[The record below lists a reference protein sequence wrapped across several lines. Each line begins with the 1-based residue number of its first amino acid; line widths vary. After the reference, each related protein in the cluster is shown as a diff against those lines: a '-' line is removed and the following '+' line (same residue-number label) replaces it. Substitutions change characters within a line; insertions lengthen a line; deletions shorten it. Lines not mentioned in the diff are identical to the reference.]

1 MGKKMTDI
9 FEITNDLPNEVK
21 SNLVSLEKNR
31 IDNLLIDLL
40 TIAKRPL
47 TLNELIVGLYR
58 KYNVQ
63 IDRAKITAKLYR
75 MVANKQLI
83 KPTKS
88 LYALE

>member
-1 MGKKMTDI
+1 MNDI
-9 FEITNDLPNEVK
+9 FEITEDLPDEVK
-21 SNLVSLEKNR
+21 SNLVGIEKNR
-31 IDNLLIDLL
+31 VDNLLIDLL

-47 TLNELIVGLYR
+47 TLDELIVGLYR

-75 MVANKQLI
+75 MVANQRVI

-88 LYALE
+88 LYSLN

>member
-1 MGKKMTDI
+1 MTDI
-9 FEITNDLPNEVK
+9 FEITDDLPNEVK
-21 SNLVSLEKNR
+21 SNLACLEKNR

-63 IDRAKITAKLYR
+63 IDRAKLTAKLYR
-75 MVANKQLI
+75 MVANKRVI
-83 KPTKS
+83 KPTKT